1 MVNFTLLEDIPTRR
15 IITLF
20 VGMSSKQVSWT
31 IGKFKRIW
39 THCYVVDSKYQQ
51 DPWLGFPHCSTWSQQ
66 VSFPLTCWL
75 RPVTSLPPILFG
87 YLLGP
92 LMSTYES
99 HYTSHLTVAN
109 LVIMPLPRVSYPS
122 SLHARRCCCPMCG
135 HRSVETGEGC
145 HNRVEVPRGFSGLI
159 ICSRCADFCMSFLR
173 WGDILYDRTGGLASL
188 QLRQ

>member
-1 MVNFTLLEDIPTRR
+1 
-15 IITLF
+15 
-20 VGMSSKQVSWT
+20 MSSKQVSWT

-39 THCYVVDSKYQQ
+39 THCYVVDSKYKQ

-87 YLLGP
+87 YLVGP

-122 SLHARRCCCPMCG
+122 SLCSSLRLALHPSQSVLSICPSATTCCVPVLAVSFDLKVCSCPSDAWPTLPPLLL
-135 HRSVETGEGC
+135 HW
-145 HNRVEVPRGFSGLI
+145 
-159 ICSRCADFCMSFLR
+159 SRA
-173 WGDILYDRTGGLASL
+173 
-188 QLRQ
+188 

>member
-1 MVNFTLLEDIPTRR
+1 MHGFNAHVFLISQWFKLVQFIPMVNFTLLEDIPTRR

-109 LVIMPLPRVSYPS
+109 LVIMPLPIFSYPS
-122 SLHARRCCCPMCG
+122 SLCSSLCLALHPSHSLSCPSA
-135 HRSVETGEGC
+135 HPHPPT
-145 HNRVEVPRGFSGLI
+145 
-159 ICSRCADFCMSFLR
+159 
-173 WGDILYDRTGGLASL
+173 
-188 QLRQ
+188 

>member
-1 MVNFTLLEDIPTRR
+1 
-15 IITLF
+15 
-20 VGMSSKQVSWT
+20 MSSFFL
-31 IGKFKRIW
+31 KF
-39 THCYVVDSKYQQ
+39 
-51 DPWLGFPHCSTWSQQ
+51 
-66 VSFPLTCWL
+66 
-75 RPVTSLPPILFG
+75 PIV
-87 YLLGP
+87 
-92 LMSTYES
+92 MSTYES

-145 HNRVEVPRGFSGLI
+145 HNRVEVPRGFGGLI